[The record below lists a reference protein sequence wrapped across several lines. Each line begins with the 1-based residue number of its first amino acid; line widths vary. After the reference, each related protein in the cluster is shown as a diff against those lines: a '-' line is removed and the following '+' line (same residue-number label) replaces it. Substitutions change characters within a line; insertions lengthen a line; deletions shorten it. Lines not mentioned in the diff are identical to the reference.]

1 MSHRKHSMQQ
11 TALEMRSGL
20 CVQVSWCGLE
30 SCSPR
35 AHWTTESG
43 LLRLQRMHS
52 CRTGWLHLLY
62 WVPPLRLALQKRQCA
77 AESGRRREGPVEPD
91 RRRLL
96 RHCGRCDLAE
106 RLLWRPDGRS
116 CDTTA
121 QSSSIRSDQWPQ
133 RSRPRCLRPHV
144 ITGTS
149 GHAVC
154 GATGSVEEYCEQSCS
169 RDVKPK
175 PSTQS
180 SACSDV
186 LGSTRQLDGKSG
198 ARPNNREG

>member
-1 MSHRKHSMQQ
+1 VYKCHGV
-11 TALEMRSGL
+11 A
-20 CVQVSWCGLE
+20 LE

-43 LLRLQRMHS
+43 PFRLQRKHS

-62 WVPPLRLALQKRQCA
+62 WVPPLRLALQQRQCT
-77 AESGRRREGPVEPD
+77 AESRRRREGPVEPD
-91 RRRLL
+91 RHRLL

-121 QSSSIRSDQWPQ
+121 QSCRLDRSNQTTMATNAA
-133 RSRPRCLRPHV
+133 SVPRCVRPHV
-144 ITGTS
+144 ITSTS

-154 GATGSVEEYCEQSCS
+154 GATGSAEERCEK
-169 RDVKPK
+169 RGRMDVKPK

-186 LGSTRQLDGKSG
+186 LGSTCQLDGKSG
-198 ARPNNREG
+198 ARPNNGEG